1 MKLGTQCFNQT
12 RRSTTTTK
20 KIEIKKPE
28 IPEYKNTIP
37 DQKNSTVSKPDSTTE
52 KKESGQLKSSSQRNK
67 RLKKAY
73 RNYGT
78 QSKEQCLHY
87 RNSRRRRERKGDRK
101 YI

>member
-1 MKLGTQCFNQT
+1 MRLGTQCFNKMRT
-12 RRSTTTTK
+12 STTTK
-20 KIEIKKPE
+20 NNRNKKPE

-37 DQKNSTVSKPDSTTE
+37 DQKNSIVSKPDSRTE

-87 RNSRRRRERKGDRK
+87 RNSRRRTERKGGRK

>member
-1 MKLGTQCFNQT
+1 MKGKKT
-12 RRSTTTTK
+12 RNPRVQK
-20 KIEIKKPE
+20 
-28 IPEYKNTIP
+28 YNTL
-37 DQKNSTVSKPDSTTE
+37 SEEFTRVSKPDSITE

-87 RNSRRRRERKGDRK
+87 RNSRRGGERKGDRK